1 MNFEGL
7 ELILQASLPVQI
19 ILAILCLASLLSWV
33 LIFEK
38 YFSLTRSVKSSHE
51 IEDRF
56 WEGEKLSDLY
66 TDLKEK
72 ELAELETSE
81 LVLVTIYDSYN
92 NKKNADSIDSTERLV
107 RVVINRE
114 EERLS
119 KNLSLLATISSS
131 APYIGLLG
139 TVIGIINAFQ
149 GLSTTAQLTLSSVAP
164 GISEALVATAV
175 GLLAAIPALIGFNQF
190 SNPAICYLIYN
201 FFLCKT
207 HIHIAFNLFYIKV
220 KHGFWRT
227 GVSSC

>member
-92 NKKNADSIDSTERLV
+92 NKKNADSINSTERLV

-190 SNPAICYLIYN
+190 SKQLDNLLNGSLAFAEELI
-201 FFLCKT
+201 
-207 HIHIAFNLFYIKV
+207 IQIAKD
-220 KHGFWRT
+220 K
-227 GVSSC
+227 

>member
-175 GLLAAIPALIGFNQF
+175 GLLAAIPALIAFNQF
-190 SNPAICYLIYN
+190 SKQLDNLLNGSLAFAEELIIQIE
-201 FFLCKT
+201 KD
-207 HIHIAFNLFYIKV
+207 K
-220 KHGFWRT
+220 
-227 GVSSC
+227 

>member
-1 MNFEGL
+1 M
-7 ELILQASLPVQI
+7 
-19 ILAILCLASLLSWV
+19 
-33 LIFEK
+33 
-38 YFSLTRSVKSSHE
+38 
-51 IEDRF
+51 
-56 WEGEKLSDLY
+56 
-66 TDLKEK
+66 
-72 ELAELETSE
+72 
-81 LVLVTIYDSYN
+81 VTIYDSYN

-175 GLLAAIPALIGFNQF
+175 GLLAAIPALIAFNQF
-190 SNPAICYLIYN
+190 SKQLDNLLNGSLAFAEELI
-201 FFLCKT
+201 
-207 HIHIAFNLFYIKV
+207 IQIAKD
-220 KHGFWRT
+220 K
-227 GVSSC
+227 

>member
-149 GLSTTAQLTLSSVAP
+149 GLSSTAQLTLSSVAP

-190 SNPAICYLIYN
+190 SKQLDNLLNGSLAFAEELI
-201 FFLCKT
+201 
-207 HIHIAFNLFYIKV
+207 IQIAKE
-220 KHGFWRT
+220 K
-227 GVSSC
+227 

>member
-38 YFSLTRSVKSSHE
+38 YFSLTRSIKSSHE

-190 SNPAICYLIYN
+190 SKQLDNLLNGSLAFAEELI
-201 FFLCKT
+201 
-207 HIHIAFNLFYIKV
+207 IQIAKD
-220 KHGFWRT
+220 K
-227 GVSSC
+227 

>member
-19 ILAILCLASLLSWV
+19 ILAILCLASILSWV

-190 SNPAICYLIYN
+190 SKQLDNLLNGSLAFAEELI
-201 FFLCKT
+201 
-207 HIHIAFNLFYIKV
+207 IQIAKD
-220 KHGFWRT
+220 K
-227 GVSSC
+227 

>member
-19 ILAILCLASLLSWV
+19 ILAILCLASLLSCV

-190 SNPAICYLIYN
+190 SKQLDNLLNGSLAFAEELI
-201 FFLCKT
+201 
-207 HIHIAFNLFYIKV
+207 IQIAKD
-220 KHGFWRT
+220 K
-227 GVSSC
+227 

>member
-7 ELILQASLPVQI
+7 ELILQASLPVHI

-175 GLLAAIPALIGFNQF
+175 GLLAAIPALIAFNQF
-190 SNPAICYLIYN
+190 SKQLDNLLNGSLAFAEELIIQS
-201 FFLCKT
+201 K
-207 HIHIAFNLFYIKV
+207 
-220 KHGFWRT
+220 R
-227 GVSSC
+227 

>member
-66 TDLKEK
+66 TDLREK

-190 SNPAICYLIYN
+190 SKQLDNLLNGSLAFAEELI
-201 FFLCKT
+201 
-207 HIHIAFNLFYIKV
+207 IQIAKD
-220 KHGFWRT
+220 K
-227 GVSSC
+227 

>member
-107 RVVINRE
+107 RVVSSRE

-175 GLLAAIPALIGFNQF
+175 GLLAAIPALIAFNQF
-190 SNPAICYLIYN
+190 SKQLDNLLNGSLAFAEELI
-201 FFLCKT
+201 
-207 HIHIAFNLFYIKV
+207 IQIAKD
-220 KHGFWRT
+220 K
-227 GVSSC
+227 

>member
-66 TDLKEK
+66 IDLREK

-190 SNPAICYLIYN
+190 SKQLDNLLNGSLAFAEELI
-201 FFLCKT
+201 
-207 HIHIAFNLFYIKV
+207 IQIAKD
-220 KHGFWRT
+220 K
-227 GVSSC
+227 

>member
-19 ILAILCLASLLSWV
+19 ILAILCLASILSWV

-175 GLLAAIPALIGFNQF
+175 GLLAAIPALVGFNQF
-190 SNPAICYLIYN
+190 SKQLDNLLNGSLAFAEELI
-201 FFLCKT
+201 
-207 HIHIAFNLFYIKV
+207 IQIAKN
-220 KHGFWRT
+220 
-227 GVSSC
+227 